1 MVYRGISA
9 TNDCGQTL
17 GSTTVD
23 LTLSYAPSDLITFSN
38 RVDGYTYKTIDF
50 ATIWSNCT
58 DRYTYSSVA
67 TPPCVATVTTEE
79 ADCRAQ
85 ISSLGAHALFWQEHC
100 YPQLSFPPTT
110 RLQGLNTAWK
120 SCDMGN
126 VDTSILGVFDPPR
139 ALKPGTAMMAPAPTE
154 TAGPPVPSI
163 AQPASQAVPS
173 QPEKT
178 ASPSTAH
185 IGNDPSSNV
194 NINSHPPVWAG
205 SNNPGGKV
213 DSSSEAPPTQTSKA
227 QDPQQVGGSNPTVPA
242 PINAPNADSP
252 TANLPVADAPAT
264 KDQPTTNNQPAA
276 DNRPGAYQSAADP
289 NNESAAQ
296 MFAFHQALG
305 PAPAASPQ
313 SHSQPDGTPQQGS
326 GSPAKLPASANS
338 PATDGGAQPAIPI
351 SPQDQAANPPSS
363 GLASKESPTNG
374 GSLHGGTQPASAGS
388 QPANEVPQSANG
400 ASQPVNVGTQPASG
414 DTLPAS
420 GNSRNGASQPI
431 SGVSPPIV
439 PGQNQGLS
447 PPSNEVASSGSSLA
461 GQDAQNHGPSPG
473 TPVPAASP
481 PPQFV
486 IPVANGETL
495 SGAVINPTS
504 VIIAGSSGGATVQAG
519 APATQ
524 VLGHAISIDPAGS
537 SAIIDGQV
545 HTLTMQTP
553 TPMSNDNQA
562 AVPQGSSPDIS
573 VSAGSPQIQPMAGS
587 NLQVPPQIA
596 GAQDFATTTVANH
609 NVAAIP
615 SSPGIIIVDGQ
626 TIAHGA
632 TPVLISNT
640 PVAHNSDGN
649 LVIGTQTINNVIPSV
664 APTQSP
670 PITTTIANHA
680 IAAVPSSP
688 GALLVDGHII
698 SQGSSPAII
707 SNTPVVY
714 HSNGDLVLGTQTISN
729 ISPSIAS
736 LPSAASPAV
745 FTVAGQVASV
755 LQNGVGIAI
764 AGATLLPNAPAIAI
778 SGTVSA
784 SYGSAGLIVGSS
796 TIALPSSSPATGTP
810 ILLTVGGQVATV
822 LPNNAGIAIAGTTL
836 QVNGAAVPISGTIR
850 ASYGFAGLIVGTSTA
865 AVPSVR
871 PSQDSMTS
879 ITLAGQIFT
888 YAVSPS
894 VSASASF
901 NSVVIGT
908 STIPYVSTGT
918 NGAIFT
924 GTSILL
930 YTSALIGT
938 SDVPYTN
945 TEPNGAIITSTST
958 ALYTS
963 PIAATGTP
971 GVGSQILGGL
981 NPNGP
986 RSEAANGTQTGASS
1000 TSGVGAPTG
1009 LAGTSAA
1016 GGKGQVPVSGVL
1028 RVGISNWGLWIGA
1041 LMAIMG
1047 IIWA

>member
-1 MVYRGISA
+1 VVYRGISA

-67 TPPCVATVTTEE
+67 TPLCVATVTTEE

-85 ISSLGAHALFWQEHC
+85 ISSVGAHALFWQEHC

-139 ALKPGTAMMAPAPTE
+139 ALKPGTAMKAPAPTE
-154 TAGPPVPSI
+154 TAGPPVPSM

-185 IGNDPSSNV
+185 IGNDPSGNV
-194 NINSHPPVWAG
+194 NVNSHPPVWAG
-205 SNNPGGKV
+205 SNNPGGNV

-242 PINAPNADSP
+242 PINPPNADSL
-252 TANLPVADAPAT
+252 TANLPVAHAPAT

-276 DNRPGAYQSAADP
+276 ANRPGAYQSAVDP

-296 MFAFHQALG
+296 MSALHQALG

-400 ASQPVNVGTQPASG
+400 ASQPVNVDTQPASG
-414 DTLPAS
+414 DPLTAS

-439 PGQNQGLS
+439 PAQNQGLS

-461 GQDAQNHGPSPG
+461 GQDAQNHGPRPV

-495 SGAVINPTS
+495 SGAVINPNS

-537 SAIIDGQV
+537 AIIDGQV
-545 HTLTMQTP
+545 HTLTMQIP
-553 TPMSNDNQA
+553 TPMSNNNQA

-573 VSAGSPQIQPMAGS
+573 VSAGSPQNQPMAGS
-587 NLQVPPQIA
+587 NLQVSPQIA
-596 GAQDFATTTVANH
+596 GAQDFAATTVANH

-615 SSPGIIIVDGQ
+615 SSPGVIIVDGQ

-632 TPVLISNT
+632 APVLISNA
-640 PVAHNSDGN
+640 PVAYNSDGN
-649 LVIGTQTINNVIPSV
+649 LVIGTQTFTNVVPSM
-664 APTQSP
+664 APLQSP
-670 PITTTIANHA
+670 PIATTIANHV
-680 IAAVPSSP
+680 IAAVYPSP
-688 GALLVDGHII
+688 GALLVDGQII
-698 SQGSSPAII
+698 SQGSNPAII

-729 ISPSIAS
+729 IFPSIAS
-736 LPSAASPAV
+736 VPSAASSAV

-755 LQNGVGIAI
+755 LHNGVGIAI
-764 AGATLLPNAPAIAI
+764 AGAILLPNVPAIAI

-796 TIALPSSSPATGTP
+796 TIALPSSSPAIGSP
-810 ILLTVGGQVATV
+810 IVLTVGGQVATV

-836 QVNGAAVPISGTIR
+836 QVNGAAIPISGTVR
-850 ASYGFAGLIVGTSTA
+850 ASYGPAGLIVGTSTA
-865 AVPSVR
+865 AIPSIR
-871 PSQDSMTS
+871 APQESMTS
-879 ITLAGQIFT
+879 ITLAGQVFT

-894 VSASASF
+894 VGASASF
-901 NSVVIGT
+901 NSVIIGT
-908 STIPYVSTGT
+908 STIPYASTGT
-918 NGAIFT
+918 NGTIST
-924 GTSILL
+924 GTSTLL

-945 TEPNGAIITSTST
+945 TEPNGATITSTST

-963 PIAATGTP
+963 PIAATATS
-971 GVGSQILGGL
+971 GVGSLVLGGL
-981 NPNGP
+981 NPSGP

-1041 LMAIMG
+1041 VMVMMG
-1047 IIWA
+1047 IIWV